1 MGGLLY
7 GANGLAAAADLISHR
22 RANPRQA
29 LTRDQCPPGIYHCEM
44 VDYVVVGGGVYGC
57 AVAWE
62 LAGRGHSVRVLEAG
76 AVAGRAS
83 GGPGRRGVRA
93 NGRDR
98 TELPLMEIAYDV
110 WPGLHE
116 RLGSAPFYER
126 VGQLLLVETAEQ
138 AAAAEATCQMQ
149 VDLGIESRMVQRGEL
164 REMEPALSDT
174 MLAALYCPNDGVADH
189 VATTKAYAAAATA
202 LGVEVSERCAMR
214 SVDVANDRVI
224 AIKTTDDER
233 IEVAI
238 GAILLSNSEVAAQLE
253 DLTAMHLPVWNG
265 CFQVLMTEPLERVP
279 LRHLVGHV
287 SRTVSLKAHGDDRIM
302 ISGGWSG
309 TWDEQAQTGRVK
321 EESVAGNVA
330 ETIALYPTLAH
341 LQVAEANV
349 GHLESVSVDDIPI
362 IDTVP
367 GVDNLWF
374 GTGWSGHGWAI
385 APVVANE
392 LARWCSSGARPEL
405 LRPFALSRFHRR

>member
-1 MGGLLY
+1 
-7 GANGLAAAADLISHR
+7 
-22 RANPRQA
+22 
-29 LTRDQCPPGIYHCEM
+29 M

-62 LAGRGHSVRVLEAG
+62 LTGRGHSVRVLEAG

-98 TELPLMEIAYDV
+98 TELPLMEIAYNV
-110 WPGLHE
+110 WPSLHE
-116 RLGSAPFYER
+116 RLGTAPFYER
-126 VGQLLLVETAEQ
+126 LGQLLLVETAEQ
-138 AAAAEATCQMQ
+138 VAAAEARCQMQ
-149 VDLGIESRMVQRGEL
+149 LDLGIESRMVEQSEL
-164 REMEPALSDT
+164 REMEPAMSDT

-202 LGVEVSERCAMR
+202 LGVEVSELCAMR
-214 SVDVANDRVI
+214 SVDVANGRVR
-224 AIKTTDDER
+224 AVRTTADER
-233 IEVAI
+233 IDVAI
-238 GAILLSNSEVAAQLE
+238 GVILLSNSEVATQLE
-253 DLTAMHLPVWNG
+253 DLTGMRLPTWNG
-265 CFQVLMTEPLERVP
+265 CFQALMTEPLDQVP
-279 LRHLVGHV
+279 LRHLIGHV
-287 SRTVSLKAHGDDRIM
+287 SRTVSLKPQGDDRIM
-302 ISGGWSG
+302 ISGGWCG
-309 TWDEQAQTGRVK
+309 TWDADAQTGRVND
-321 EESVAGNVA
+321 ESVAGNVA
-330 ETIALYPTLAH
+330 EAVALYPSLAH

-362 IDTVP
+362 IDTAP

-392 LARWCSSGARPEL
+392 LAGWCSSGVRPEL
-405 LRPFALSRFHRR
+405 LRPFALSRFHRRQAGF